1 MTLTHSLLRETAG
14 NRRSPQWF
22 RLFRV
27 EEELASVSAEHHT
40 EGDGYYEDV
49 TVISRTI
56 PTDVD
61 HGTLVKMMKSEHV
74 NPTQRSRE
82 GFLPVDGE
90 FRLLASTSLSG
101 ESGILERSRFFSPA
115 GGYVDRLI
123 EFNRRRTERRLKSSA
138 PAKIESLGVVGA
150 GVMGEAIAA
159 VSAGHGLPITITD
172 MSDRVLAGAGRNIRD
187 ELPGRSESLLHT
199 TRDLARIGKC
209 DLIVE
214 SVFESL
220 EAKRALFSDLEPHLG
235 PDTILA
241 SNTSTI
247 PISDLAS
254 ELRDPSR
261 LCGIHFFHP
270 ARRRR
275 LVEIVAT
282 PNTSNRT
289 LVAAVAYAETIGKI
303 PLIVDDGPGFLVNR
317 LLMPYIGEAL
327 QLLQEGAA
335 IERIERVATESGAPW
350 GPFTAMDEI
359 GLDTVLK
366 CGMVLWNAFG
376 DVVPSSPLLVF
387 MVKAGRLGRKTRAGF
402 FGYIE
407 NESGKFDPRPDAEVD
422 RIIGA
427 WLQPTREHGDD
438 TIRDRLF
445 LPILL
450 EATRI
455 LAEVPDCDSR
465 LIDLGLILGLGF
477 PESRGGLLGRADS
490 VGSARLVEMLRPLE
504 ALGPRMR
511 PTPLLLEM
519 AANDRRFQENW

>member
-1 MTLTHSLLRETAG
+1 MNSEHLNPTFPSHDGYQFVVSVGTHSADAPDW
-14 NRRSPQWF
+14 SPPCF
-22 RLFRV
+22 
-27 EEELASVSAEHHT
+27 
-40 EGDGYYEDV
+40 
-49 TVISRTI
+49 
-56 PTDVD
+56 
-61 HGTLVKMMKSEHV
+61 
-74 NPTQRSRE
+74 
-82 GFLPVDGE
+82 
-90 FRLLASTSLSG
+90 
-101 ESGILERSRFFSPA
+101 PA

-123 EFNRRRTERRLKSSA
+123 EFNRQRTGRRVNSSA
-138 PAKIESLGVVGA
+138 PARIESVGVVGA

-159 VSAGHGLPITITD
+159 VTAGHGLPITITD
-172 MSDRVLAGAGRNIRD
+172 VSGRVLGGAGRNILG
-187 ELPGRSESLLHT
+187 ELPGRSKSLVHT
-199 TRDLARIGKC
+199 THDLAQIGKC
-209 DLIVE
+209 DLVVE
-214 SVFESL
+214 SVVESL
-220 EAKRALFSDLEPHLG
+220 EAKQALFSDLEPHLG
-235 PDTILA
+235 PQTILV

-261 LCGIHFFHP
+261 LCGMHFFHP
-270 ARRRR
+270 ARDRR
-275 LVEIVAT
+275 LAEIVTT
-282 PNTSNRT
+282 PDTSKQT
-289 LVAAVAYAETIGKI
+289 LANAVAYARIIGKVS
-303 PLIVDDGPGFLVNR
+303 LIVADGPGFLVNR

-327 QLLQEGAA
+327 QLLGEGAT

-402 FGYIE
+402 FGYVE

-422 RIIGA
+422 GIIGD
-427 WLQPTREHGDD
+427 WSRPTQELGDD
-438 TIRDRLF
+438 TIRERLF

-455 LAEVPDCDSR
+455 LAEVPDYDSR

-477 PESRGGLLGRADS
+477 PESRGGLLGWADS
-490 VGSARLVEMLRPLE
+490 LGSSRLVEMLRPLA

-519 AANDRRFQENW
+519 AADNRRFRDEW

>member
-1 MTLTHSLLRETAG
+1 MTPDLHALQT
-14 NRRSPQWF
+14 N
-22 RLFRV
+22 
-27 EEELASVSAEHHT
+27 
-40 EGDGYYEDV
+40 
-49 TVISRTI
+49 
-56 PTDVD
+56 VD
-61 HGTLVKMMKSEHV
+61 RGTLAKMMNSENL
-74 NPTQRSRE
+74 NPTSRSQ
-82 GFLPVDGE
+82 D
-90 FRLLASTSLSG
+90 
-101 ESGILERSRFFSPA
+101 
-115 GGYVDRLI
+115 GGYLDRLI
-123 EFNRRRTERRLKSSA
+123 EFNRRRTAQRLKSSA
-138 PAKIESLGVVGA
+138 PVRIESVGVVGA
-150 GVMGEAIAA
+150 GLMGEAIAA
-159 VSAGHGLPITITD
+159 VTAGHGLPIAITD
-172 MSDRVLAGAGRNIRD
+172 ISDRVAAGAGRNILD
-187 ELPGRSESLLHT
+187 ELPDRSESLVRT
-199 TRDLARIGKC
+199 TRDLAQIGKC
-209 DLIVE
+209 DLVVE

-220 EAKRALFSDLEPHLG
+220 EAKQALFSDLEPHLG

-275 LVEIVAT
+275 LVEIIAA
-282 PNTSNRT
+282 PDTSNQT
-289 LVAAVAYAETIGKI
+289 LAAAVAYAEIIGKV
-303 PLIVDDGPGFLVNR
+303 PLIVADGPGFLVNR

-327 QLLQEGAA
+327 QLLQEGTT
-335 IERIERVATESGAPW
+335 IDRIERVATESGAPW

-402 FGYIE
+402 FGYVE

-422 RIIGA
+422 GIIGD
-427 WLQPTREHGDD
+427 WSRPTQELGDD
-438 TIRDRLF
+438 TIRERLF

-455 LAEVPDCDSR
+455 LAEVPDYDSR
-465 LIDLGLILGLGF
+465 LIDLGMILGLGF
-477 PESRGGLLGRADS
+477 PESRGGLLGWADS
-490 VGSARLVEMLRPLE
+490 LGSSRLVEMLRPLA

-519 AANDRRFQENW
+519 AAGDQPFMTTGEAASGSW

>member
-1 MTLTHSLLRETAG
+1 MMNLE
-14 NRRSPQWF
+14 NVSPTSPP
-22 RLFRV
+22 L
-27 EEELASVSAEHHT
+27 
-40 EGDGYYEDV
+40 DG
-49 TVISRTI
+49 
-56 PTDVD
+56 
-61 HGTLVKMMKSEHV
+61 H
-74 NPTQRSRE
+74 
-82 GFLPVDGE
+82 
-90 FRLLASTSLSG
+90 
-101 ESGILERSRFFSPA
+101 
-115 GGYVDRLI
+115 YVDRLI
-123 EFNRRRTERRLKSSA
+123 EFNRQRTGGRLKSSA
-138 PAKIESLGVVGA
+138 PARIESVGVVGA

-159 VSAGHGLPITITD
+159 VTAGYGLPIAITD
-172 MSDRVLAGAGRNIRD
+172 TSDRVLAGAGRNILD
-187 ELPGRSESLLHT
+187 ELPDRSKSLVQT
-199 TRDLARIGKC
+199 THDLAQLGKC

-220 EAKRALFSDLEPHLG
+220 EAKQALFSDLEPYLG

-254 ELRDPSR
+254 KFGDPSR

-275 LVEIVAT
+275 LVEIIAA
-282 PNTSNRT
+282 PDTSNQT
-289 LVAAVAYAETIGKI
+289 LATTVAYAEIIGKV
-303 PLIVDDGPGFLVNR
+303 PLIVADGPGFLVNR
-317 LLMPYIGEAL
+317 LLMPYVGEAL
-327 QLLQEGAA
+327 QLLREGTP
-335 IERIERVATESGAPW
+335 IHRIERVATESGAPW

-366 CGMVLWNAFG
+366 SGIVLWNAFG
-376 DVVPSSPLLVF
+376 DVVPSSPLLVV

-402 FGYIE
+402 FGYVE

-422 RIIGA
+422 GIIGD
-427 WLQPTREHGDD
+427 WSQPTPEHADD

-445 LPILL
+445 LPMVL

-477 PESRGGLLGRADS
+477 PESRGGLLGWADS
-490 VGSARLVEMLRPLE
+490 LGSARLVEMLRPLE
-504 ALGPRMR
+504 SLGPRMR

-519 AANDRRFQENW
+519 AAGNRRFHDDW

>member
-1 MTLTHSLLRETAG
+1 
-14 NRRSPQWF
+14 
-22 RLFRV
+22 
-27 EEELASVSAEHHT
+27 
-40 EGDGYYEDV
+40 
-49 TVISRTI
+49 
-56 PTDVD
+56 
-61 HGTLVKMMKSEHV
+61 MKSEHLNQALPSHEAYQLIV
-74 NPTQRSRE
+74 NVGTH
-82 GFLPVDGE
+82 F
-90 FRLLASTSLSG
+90 ASTCSSG
-101 ESGILERSRFFSPA
+101 ESGAPDRSRSPLPT

-123 EFNRRRTERRLKSSA
+123 EFNRRRTGGRLKSSA
-138 PAKIESLGVVGA
+138 STNIESVAVVGA

-159 VSAGHGLPITITD
+159 VSAGHGLPTAITD
-172 MSDRVLAGAGRNIRD
+172 MSERVLAGAGKNILD
-187 ELPGRSESLLHT
+187 GLPGRSKSLLQT
-199 TRDLARIGKC
+199 TRDLALLGKC

-220 EAKRALFSDLEPHLG
+220 EAKQALFSDLEPHLG

-254 ELRDPSR
+254 KLRDPSR

-270 ARRRR
+270 ARDRR
-275 LVEIVAT
+275 LVEIITTRDTSQQTLAT
-282 PNTSNRT
+282 
-289 LVAAVAYAETIGKI
+289 AVAYAEIIGKV
-303 PLIVDDGPGFLVNR
+303 PLIVADGPGFLVNR
-317 LLMPYIGEAL
+317 LLMPYLGEAL
-327 QLLQEGAA
+327 QLLQEGAT

-402 FGYIE
+402 FGYVE

-422 RIIGA
+422 GIIGD
-427 WLQPTREHGDD
+427 WSRPTQELGDD
-438 TIRDRLF
+438 TIRERLF

-455 LAEVPDCDSR
+455 LAEVPDYDSR

-477 PESRGGLLGRADS
+477 PESRGGLLGLADS
-490 VGSARLVEMLRPLE
+490 IGSSGLVEMLRPL
-504 ALGPRMR
+504 ATLGPRML

-519 AANDRRFQENW
+519 AADNRCFHDNW